1 MALGHNQR
9 TCPLKS
15 AGDGDMFTQRFNAY
29 IIDEDTTG
37 STFNDPTED
46 EYLEQYQEW
55 MDYMDEAVQ
64 ERFEQNRN
72 YFWKNRSLDQLQA
85 TKWINC
91 LLICFIK
98 DDPDPVEDDDFEGDF
113 LTAEDDEDDNGT
125 MDVLQNLFGN
135 LSQH

>member
-64 ERFEQNRN
+64 ERLNKTEIIFERIG
-72 YFWKNRSLDQLQA
+72 L
-85 TKWINC
+85 
-91 LLICFIK
+91 
-98 DDPDPVEDDDFEGDF
+98 
-113 LTAEDDEDDNGT
+113 
-125 MDVLQNLFGN
+125 
-135 LSQH
+135 